1 MHYWQEE
8 TGKIFAELGT
18 GEEGLA
24 GAEAALRLG
33 RSGPNTLPAGK
44 VPGVFY
50 VFFSQFLSPL
60 IYILMFAAMLVFY
73 MGEVTDAVIIFLVL
87 IFNAAVGT
95 AQEGRAQ
102 NTLLALKK
110 FVQGSATV
118 LREGKIIIIPDVE
131 VVAGDIVLLQE
142 GEKVPADARL
152 CDTHS
157 LRIDESMLTGESLP
171 LQKKTEPI
179 GEDDLPVQDMRN
191 MVFKGTSVV
200 GGFGK
205 AVVTATGLDTEI
217 GKISQKV
224 ASLSEDL
231 PLKKNVDLL
240 SGVIIKAVLAI
251 SLIILALG
259 LFRGESLNHM
269 FATVVSLAVSVIPEG
284 LPIVITLV
292 LATGVWRMSKKNVLV
307 KKLQAVE
314 GLGQANI
321 IAVDKTGTLTKN
333 EMMLSKVYI
342 GGHMYDVT
350 GSGYEPEGDIML
362 NGESIDPLNHDDLLL
377 AGRIAF
383 FCSNANTMY
392 VEETKQWKISG
403 DPTEAALGVFAKKI
417 GFKDFEKETEK
428 IFELPFDYTNKY
440 HLTIHEFEDKNFL
453 TLVGAPE
460 KVLHLSEFSMTDGVA
475 SPLSADAKKRL
486 ESVFERL
493 SAQGY
498 RVLAFA
504 ANFSAGKSAGIENLP
519 PLTFL
524 GFFAIRDPLRQEA
537 KEAVSQAR
545 KAGIRVIMITGDH
558 KITAITIAREA
569 GIADGPDE
577 VITGAEL
584 DSLSQSELEERFA
597 KVNVFVRVT
606 PEQKLKIIEIFK
618 RRGEVVA
625 MTGDGVNDAPSLAAA
640 DLGVSMG
647 KIGTEVAKEAS
658 DLVLLD
664 DNFGNIISAVE
675 EGRSIYKT
683 IKKVILYLFS
693 TSIGEVLT
701 IAGSIA
707 LGLPLPV
714 LPAQIIWL
722 NFVTDGFLDVSLA
735 MEPKE
740 EGLLDGNFKKP
751 HKYILDK
758 LSVWRMVFMG
768 IIIAAGTILVFSQ
781 YLDQGMAKALTVSMT
796 TLAVFQWFNA
806 WNCKNEKVSVFML
819 NPLKNL
825 YLIGATMLIISLQ
838 IFAVYNPFMQRYLHT
853 VPLELA
859 DWFYIV
865 AVASSIL
872 FLEEFRKLIRRFAK

>member
-1 MHYWQEE
+1 MRYWQEE
-8 TGKIFAELGT
+8 VSIIFGELRT
-18 GEEGLA
+18 GEEGLM

-33 RSGPNTLPAGK
+33 RSGPNALPAGK
-44 VPGVFY
+44 VPGIFY
-50 VFFSQFLSPL
+50 IFFSQFFSPL
-60 IYILMFAAMLVFY
+60 IYILMLAAAVVFY
-73 MGEVTDAVIIFLVL
+73 MGEVTDAAIIFLVL

-95 AQEGRAQ
+95 VQEGRAQ
-102 NTLLALKK
+102 NTLLALKN

-118 LREGKIIIIPDVE
+118 LREGKIIIIPDTE
-131 VVAGDIVLLQE
+131 VVQGDIILLQE

-152 CDTHS
+152 CDAHS
-157 LRIDESMLTGESLP
+157 LRVDESMLTGESLP
-171 LQKKTEPI
+171 LRKISGPI
-179 GEDDLPVQDMRN
+179 GKDDLPIQDRHN
-191 MVFKGTSVV
+191 IVFKGTSVV
-200 GGFGK
+200 GGSGK
-205 AVVTATGLDTEI
+205 AIVVETGLNTEI
-217 GKISQKV
+217 GKISREV

-231 PLKKNVDLL
+231 PLKKNIDLL
-240 SGVIIKAVLAI
+240 SGAIIKTVLAI
-251 SLIILALG
+251 SLVLLALG
-259 LFRGESLNHM
+259 LFKGESLSHM
-269 FATVVSLAVSVIPEG
+269 FATVVSLSVSVIPEG

-292 LATGVWRMSKKNVLV
+292 LATGVWRMSKKSVLV

-333 EMMLSKVYI
+333 EMMLSKVYV
-342 GGHMYDVT
+342 GGHMYDIT
-350 GSGYEPEGDIML
+350 GSGYEPEGEIIL
-362 NGESIDPLNHDDLLL
+362 NGDSVDPLNHEDLLL
-377 AGRIAF
+377 AGRVAF

-403 DPTEAALGVFAKKI
+403 DPTEAALGVFAKKV

-440 HLTIHEFEDKNFL
+440 HLTIHKFEDKNFL

-460 KVLHLSEFSMTDGVA
+460 KVLRLAEFSRADGA
-475 SPLSADAKKRL
+475 SSRLSAEVKKDL
-486 ESVFERL
+486 ESVFESL
-493 SAQGY
+493 SAKGY

-504 ANFSAGKSAGIENLP
+504 ANFSVGKSAEIENLP
-519 PLTFL
+519 SLTFL
-524 GFFAIRDPLRQEA
+524 GFFAIHDPLRPEA
-537 KEAVSQAR
+537 KEAVLQAR

-558 KITAITIAREA
+558 KITAITIAGEA
-569 GIADGPDE
+569 GIAQSPDE

-584 DSLSQSELEERFA
+584 DSLSQSELEARFA
-597 KVNVFVRVT
+597 KANVFARVT

-618 RRGEVVA
+618 HRGEVIA

-675 EGRSIYKT
+675 EGRNIYKT

-693 TSIGEVLT
+693 TGTGEVLA

-714 LPAQIIWL
+714 LPVQIIWL

-751 HKYILDK
+751 HKYILDR
-758 LSVWRMVFMG
+758 LSVGRMIFMG
-768 IIIAAGTILVFSQ
+768 IIIAAGTIWTFSQ
-781 YLDQGMAKALTVSMT
+781 YLDQGMAKALTVSLT

-806 WNCKNEKVSVFML
+806 WNCKNERSSVFAL

-825 YLIGATMLIISLQ
+825 YLIGATLLIISLQ
-838 IFAVYNPFMQRYLHT
+838 IFAVYNPFMQKYLHT
-853 VPLELA
+853 VPLETY
-859 DWFYIV
+859 DWLLII

-872 FLEEFRKLIRRFAK
+872 FLEEFRKLIWKFAK

>member
-18 GEEGLA
+18 GEEGVA

-259 LFRGESLNHM
+259 LFRGESFSHI
-269 FATVVSLAVSVIPEG
+269 FATFVSLAVSVIPEG

-342 GGHMYDVT
+342 GGHMYDIT
-350 GSGYEPEGDIML
+350 GSGYEPEGEIIL
-362 NGESIDPLNHDDLLL
+362 NGDSVDPLNHEDLLL
-377 AGRIAF
+377 AGRVAF

-403 DPTEAALGVFAKKI
+403 DPTEAALGVFAKKV

-440 HLTIHEFEDKNFL
+440 HLTIHKFEDKNFL

-460 KVLHLSEFSMTDGVA
+460 KVLRLAEFSRADGA
-475 SPLSADAKKRL
+475 SS
-486 ESVFERL
+486 RL
-493 SAQGY
+493 SA
-498 RVLAFA
+498 
-504 ANFSAGKSAGIENLP
+504 
-519 PLTFL
+519 
-524 GFFAIRDPLRQEA
+524 
-537 KEAVSQAR
+537 
-545 KAGIRVIMITGDH
+545 
-558 KITAITIAREA
+558 
-569 GIADGPDE
+569 E
-577 VITGAEL
+577 V
-584 DSLSQSELEERFA
+584 
-597 KVNVFVRVT
+597 
-606 PEQKLKIIEIFK
+606 
-618 RRGEVVA
+618 
-625 MTGDGVNDAPSLAAA
+625 
-640 DLGVSMG
+640 
-647 KIGTEVAKEAS
+647 
-658 DLVLLD
+658 
-664 DNFGNIISAVE
+664 
-675 EGRSIYKT
+675 
-683 IKKVILYLFS
+683 
-693 TSIGEVLT
+693 
-701 IAGSIA
+701 
-707 LGLPLPV
+707 
-714 LPAQIIWL
+714 
-722 NFVTDGFLDVSLA
+722 
-735 MEPKE
+735 
-740 EGLLDGNFKKP
+740 
-751 HKYILDK
+751 
-758 LSVWRMVFMG
+758 
-768 IIIAAGTILVFSQ
+768 
-781 YLDQGMAKALTVSMT
+781 
-796 TLAVFQWFNA
+796 
-806 WNCKNEKVSVFML
+806 
-819 NPLKNL
+819 
-825 YLIGATMLIISLQ
+825 
-838 IFAVYNPFMQRYLHT
+838 
-853 VPLELA
+853 
-859 DWFYIV
+859 
-865 AVASSIL
+865 
-872 FLEEFRKLIRRFAK
+872 

>member
-1 MHYWQEE
+1 MRYWQEE
-8 TGKIFAELGT
+8 ASIIFGELRT
-18 GEEGLA
+18 GEEGLT

-33 RSGPNTLPAGK
+33 QSGPNALPAGK
-44 VPGVFY
+44 VPGIFY
-50 VFFSQFLSPL
+50 IFFSQFFSPL
-60 IYILMFAAMLVFY
+60 IYILMLAAALVFY
-73 MGEVTDAVIIFLVL
+73 MGEVTDAAIIFLVL

-102 NTLLALKK
+102 NTLLALKN

-118 LREGKIIIIPDVE
+118 LREGKIIIISDTE
-131 VVAGDIVLLQE
+131 VVPGDIILLQE

-152 CDTHS
+152 CDAHS

-171 LQKKTEPI
+171 LRKISEPI
-179 GEDDLPVQDMRN
+179 GKDDLPIQDRRN

-200 GGFGK
+200 GGYGK
-205 AVVTATGLDTEI
+205 AIVVGTGLNTEI
-217 GKISQKV
+217 GKISREV

-240 SGVIIKAVLAI
+240 SGAIIKTVLAI
-251 SLIILALG
+251 SLVILALG
-259 LFRGESLNHM
+259 LFRGESLSHM
-269 FATVVSLAVSVIPEG
+269 FATVVSLSVSVIPEG

-292 LATGVWRMSKKNVLV
+292 LATGVRRMSKKNVLV

-333 EMMLSKVYI
+333 EMMLSKVYV

-350 GSGYEPEGDIML
+350 GSGYDPEGEIIL
-362 NGESIDPLNHDDLLL
+362 NGESVDPLNHEDLLL
-377 AGRIAF
+377 AGRVAF

-403 DPTEAALGVFAKKI
+403 DPTEAALGGFAKKV

-440 HLTIHEFEDKNFL
+440 HLTIHEFEDRNFL

-460 KVLHLSEFSMTDGVA
+460 KVLA
-475 SPLSADAKKRL
+475 SSQLSAEVKKDL
-486 ESVFERL
+486 ESVFESL
-493 SAQGY
+493 SAKGY

-504 ANFSAGKSAGIENLP
+504 ANFSVGKSAEIENLP
-519 PLTFL
+519 SLTFL
-524 GFFAIRDPLRQEA
+524 GFFAIHDPLRPEA
-537 KEAVSQAR
+537 KEAVLQAR

-558 KITAITIAREA
+558 KITAITIAGEA
-569 GIADGPDE
+569 GIAQSPDE

-584 DSLSQSELEERFA
+584 DSLSQSELEARFA
-597 KVNVFVRVT
+597 KANVFARVT

-618 RRGEVVA
+618 HRGEVIA

-675 EGRSIYKT
+675 EGRNIYKT

-693 TSIGEVLT
+693 TGTGEVLA

-714 LPAQIIWL
+714 LPVQIIWL

-740 EGLLDGNFKKP
+740 DGLLDGNFKKP
-751 HKYILDK
+751 HKYILDR
-758 LSVWRMVFMG
+758 LSVGRMIFMG
-768 IIIAAGTILVFSQ
+768 IIIAVGTIWAFSQ
-781 YLDQGMAKALTVSMT
+781 YLDQGMAKAITVSLT

-806 WNCKNEKVSVFML
+806 WNCKNERSSVFML

-825 YLIGATMLIISLQ
+825 YLIGATLLIISLQ
-838 IFAVYNPFMQRYLHT
+838 IFAVYNPFMQKYLHT
-853 VPLELA
+853 VPLEMY
-859 DWFYIV
+859 DWLLII

-872 FLEEFRKLIRRFAK
+872 FLEEFRKLIWKFAK

>member
-1 MHYWQEE
+1 MRYWQEE
-8 TGKIFAELGT
+8 VSIIFGELRT
-18 GEEGLA
+18 GEEGLM

-33 RSGPNTLPAGK
+33 RSGPNALPAGK
-44 VPGVFY
+44 VPGIFY
-50 VFFSQFLSPL
+50 IFFSQFFSPL
-60 IYILMFAAMLVFY
+60 IYILMLAAAVVFY
-73 MGEVTDAVIIFLVL
+73 MGEVTDAAIIFLVL

-95 AQEGRAQ
+95 VQEGRAQ
-102 NTLLALKK
+102 NTLLALKN

-118 LREGKIIIIPDVE
+118 LREGKIIIIPDTE
-131 VVAGDIVLLQE
+131 VVQGDIILLQE

-152 CDTHS
+152 CDAHS
-157 LRIDESMLTGESLP
+157 LRVDESMLTGESLP
-171 LQKKTEPI
+171 LRKISGPI
-179 GEDDLPVQDMRN
+179 GKDDLPIQDRHN
-191 MVFKGTSVV
+191 IVFKGTSVV
-200 GGFGK
+200 GGSGK
-205 AVVTATGLDTEI
+205 AIVVETGLNTEI
-217 GKISQKV
+217 GKISREV

-231 PLKKNVDLL
+231 PLKKNIDLL
-240 SGVIIKAVLAI
+240 SGAIIKTVLAI
-251 SLIILALG
+251 SLVLLALG
-259 LFRGESLNHM
+259 LFKGESLSHM
-269 FATVVSLAVSVIPEG
+269 FATVVSLSVSVIPEG

-292 LATGVWRMSKKNVLV
+292 LATGVWRMSKKSVLV

-333 EMMLSKVYI
+333 EMMLSKVYV
-342 GGHMYDVT
+342 GGHMYDIT
-350 GSGYEPEGDIML
+350 GSGYEPEGEIIL
-362 NGESIDPLNHDDLLL
+362 NGDSVDPLNHEDLLL
-377 AGRIAF
+377 AGRVAF

-403 DPTEAALGVFAKKI
+403 DPTEAALGVFAKKV
-417 GFKDFEKETEK
+417 GFKDFE
-428 IFELPFDYTNKY
+428 N
-440 HLTIHEFEDKNFL
+440 KNFL

-460 KVLHLSEFSMTDGVA
+460 KVLRLAEFSRADGA
-475 SPLSADAKKRL
+475 SSRLSAEVKKDL
-486 ESVFERL
+486 ESVFESL
-493 SAQGY
+493 SAKGY

-504 ANFSAGKSAGIENLP
+504 ANFSVGKSAEIENLP

-537 KEAVSQAR
+537 KEAVLQAR

-569 GIADGPDE
+569 GIAQSHDE

-584 DSLSQSELEERFA
+584 DSLSQSELETRFA
-597 KVNVFVRVT
+597 KANVFARVT

-618 RRGEVVA
+618 HMGDVIA

-640 DLGVSMG
+640 DLGISMG

-664 DNFGNIISAVE
+664 DNFGNIFSAVE
-675 EGRSIYKT
+675 EGRNIYKT
-683 IKKVILYLFS
+683 IKKDILYLFS
-693 TSIGEVLT
+693 TGACEALA

-707 LGLPLPV
+707 FGLPLPV

-751 HKYILDK
+751 HKYILDR
-758 LSVWRMVFMG
+758 LSVGRMIFMG
-768 IIIAAGTILVFSQ
+768 IIIAAGTIWTFSQ
-781 YLDQGMAKALTVSMT
+781 YLDQGMAKALTVSLT

-806 WNCKNEKVSVFML
+806 WNCKNERSSVFAL

-825 YLIGATMLIISLQ
+825 YLIGATLLIISLQ
-838 IFAVYNPFMQRYLHT
+838 IFAVYNPFMQKYLHT
-853 VPLELA
+853 VPLETY
-859 DWFYIV
+859 DWLLII

-872 FLEEFRKLIRRFAK
+872 FLEEFRKLIWKFAK